1 MTIQP
6 SSEQL
11 DELEW
16 DVYHQFMQAS
26 PEAKQAL
33 LESRPPVTQETP
45 AKHRKGGDKGPKGK
59 GKSGGKGKTPPHQ
72 QVDQAELTALRLIC
86 NMLIRLAIRHE
97 DMLKTLQLDTSFILW
112 MRTGL
117 PLGIPEGLFKVAE
130 KWRADKEV
138 KQHKTSLRQVLW
150 MCVWK
155 EFQQRLHPARLT
167 AEIQSSMTKLG
178 FLKDGLWLYLKW
190 APEENRLI
198 PDTTRKGIA
207 MEEALELVS
216 GVVRLSED
224 VTILTKF
231 VPTRPLAAE
240 LRGPSLTFLASIANR
255 TNPSDQLFASLTSL
269 CGNACCQVIGMSL
282 KPERLTRSTLA
293 QQLLKH
299 LPAAS
304 SHE

>member
-1 MTIQP
+1 M
-6 SSEQL
+6 
-11 DELEW
+11 
-16 DVYHQFMQAS
+16 
-26 PEAKQAL
+26 
-33 LESRPPVTQETP
+33 
-45 AKHRKGGDKGPKGK
+45 
-59 GKSGGKGKTPPHQ
+59 
-72 QVDQAELTALRLIC
+72 DQAELTALRLIC
-86 NMLIRLAIRHE
+86 NMLIRLAIRRE

-155 EFQQRLHPARLT
+155 EFQQRLQPARLT
-167 AEIQSSMTKLG
+167 AEIQSNMTKLG

>member
-1 MTIQP
+1 MTIP
-6 SSEQL
+6 PTSEQL

-45 AKHRKGGDKGPKGK
+45 AKHRKGGDKGLKGK

-117 PLGIPEGLFKVAE
+117 PLGIPEGLFK
-130 KWRADKEV
+130 
-138 KQHKTSLRQVLW
+138 
-150 MCVWK
+150 
-155 EFQQRLHPARLT
+155 
-167 AEIQSSMTKLG
+167 
-178 FLKDGLWLYLKW
+178 
-190 APEENRLI
+190 
-198 PDTTRKGIA
+198 GIA

-240 LRGPSLTFLASIANR
+240 LRGPSLTFLASVANR